1 LRLDRQ
7 LSGSAPASRI
17 GEVFFDFRILLRR
30 QPKSLAGISASNPV
44 TQKKLNRRTFML
56 GEKIGEISGK
66 VTMRRVLPNLGG
78 NPKMETTF
86 QASGPYWGQT

>member
-1 LRLDRQ
+1 
-7 LSGSAPASRI
+7 
-17 GEVFFDFRILLRR
+17 
-30 QPKSLAGISASNPV
+30 
-44 TQKKLNRRTFML
+44 ML